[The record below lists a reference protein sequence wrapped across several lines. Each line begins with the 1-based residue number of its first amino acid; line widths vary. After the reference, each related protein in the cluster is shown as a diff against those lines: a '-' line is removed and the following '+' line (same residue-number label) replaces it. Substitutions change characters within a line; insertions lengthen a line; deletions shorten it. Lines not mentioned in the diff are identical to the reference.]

1 MCKCRTLTVQQ
12 AADELG
18 VDHRTVRKLCEQGRL
33 PCVDVST
40 RRGIRKWKI
49 PREKFDKYLEG
60 ESW

>member
-1 MCKCRTLTVQQ
+1 VQE

-40 RRGIRKWKI
+40 KRGIRKWKI
-49 PREKFDKYLEG
+49 PRDKFETYLEG
-60 ESW
+60 GVW

>member
-1 MCKCRTLTVQQ
+1 MCKCRTLTVQE

-40 RRGIRKWKI
+40 KRGIRKWKI
-49 PREKFDKYLEG
+49 PRDKFETYLEG
-60 ESW
+60 GVW

>member
-40 RRGIRKWKI
+40 SRGKRKWKI
-49 PREKFDKYLEG
+49 PREGFEKYMEG
-60 ESW
+60 GSW